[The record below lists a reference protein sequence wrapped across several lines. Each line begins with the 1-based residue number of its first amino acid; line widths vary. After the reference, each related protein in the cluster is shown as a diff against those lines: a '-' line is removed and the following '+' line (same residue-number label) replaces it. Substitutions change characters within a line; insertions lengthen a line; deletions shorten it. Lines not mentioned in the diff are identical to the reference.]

1 MGSNPI
7 STIISLTKRIHN
19 NDNRGVVFCS
29 SHKWGRMLWQRSVCC
44 PLFPDVWMYL
54 CEPSHGILK
63 NFHHIQQIPSKLQTR
78 ILYQL
83 SYQEACHLLVDISC
97 PHNTLF
103 TVTPSKCL
111 QLSAEAPLRGE
122 GFLTTFILPLEHW
135 PLVMSKAMQGRG
147 SQALLHVEIIWGGG
161 KTISVWLPRRLND
174 KESAC
179 QCRRPRFH
187 PWIGKIP
194 WRRKWQPSLVLVP
207 GKSHRR
213 AWLARVHGVAKSQTQ
228 FSNWAHTPISRFSFN
243 CSEVPPGHWDA

>member
-19 NDNRGVVFCS
+19 NDNCGAVFCS
-29 SHKWGRMLWQRSVCC
+29 SHKWGRTLWQGSACC

-63 NFHHIQQIPSKLQTR
+63 NFHHVQQIPSKLQTR

-83 SYQEACHLLVDISC
+83 SYQGSLPSASRYLLFR
-97 PHNTLF
+97 HNTLF

-111 QLSAEAPLRGE
+111 QLSAEAPLHGE
-122 GFLTTFILPLEHW
+122 GFLTMFTLPLEHW
-135 PLVMSKAMQGRG
+135 PLVMSKATQGRG

-161 KTISVWLPRRLND
+161 KTIYVWLLRRLSD

-179 QCRRPRFH
+179 QCRRPSFH
-187 PWIGKIP
+187 PWIAKIP

-207 GKSHRR
+207 GKSHGQKS
-213 AWLARVHGVAKSQTQ
+213 LAG
-228 FSNWAHTPISRFSFN
+228 
-243 CSEVPPGHWDA
+243 